1 MSALAL
7 AEQAYMI
14 PRGYLLLLLSCTSQ
28 IRETIVRAQPATFPA
43 DRPPKPLH
51 GQCYGHA
58 LLGSVAEQDLLPH
71 HVIGVVYEL
80 L

>member
-14 PRGYLLLLLSCTSQ
+14 LRGYLLLLLSCTSQ
-28 IRETIVRAQPATFPA
+28 IRETIVRVRAATFPA
-43 DRPPKPLH
+43 DRPRKPLH

-58 LLGSVAEQDLLPH
+58 LLESVAEQDLLPH
-71 HVIGVVYEL
+71 HVIGVVYKL